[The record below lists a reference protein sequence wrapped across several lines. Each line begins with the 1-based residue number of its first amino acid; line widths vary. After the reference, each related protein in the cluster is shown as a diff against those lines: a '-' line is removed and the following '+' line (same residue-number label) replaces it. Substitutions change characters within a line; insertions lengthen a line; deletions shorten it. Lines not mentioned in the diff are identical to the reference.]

1 MWGPCW
7 VGRSTF
13 VSDVCNVPVVVV
25 RCVRHNLNAAVR
37 QGNPVTAL
45 LHWENLASTNSIIFF
60 ISSFSSLLFT
70 RLWRV
75 PATQPY
81 PTWNFFTTLSR
92 EFLFKL
98 SEFRVVTITY
108 INDASEVK
116 IEKTFYLPP
125 YLIPKYACDIIH
137 RNTEHE
143 PNPTQIWMCHYTC
156 SKDQEGPIWYQM
168 SLAKAENFLLMSS

>member
-1 MWGPCW
+1 MVGWGMMWGPCW

-81 PTWNFFTTLSR
+81 PTWNFFYNPIKRVSLQA
-92 EFLFKL
+92 
-98 SEFRVVTITY
+98 FRVQSSNY
-108 INDASEVK
+108 NLNQWR
-116 IEKTFYLPP
+116 FGG
-125 YLIPKYACDIIH
+125 
-137 RNTEHE
+137 
-143 PNPTQIWMCHYTC
+143 
-156 SKDQEGPIWYQM
+156 KDW
-168 SLAKAENFLLMSS
+168 ENFLSSSFTLFRNMHVILFTETLSMNLIQR